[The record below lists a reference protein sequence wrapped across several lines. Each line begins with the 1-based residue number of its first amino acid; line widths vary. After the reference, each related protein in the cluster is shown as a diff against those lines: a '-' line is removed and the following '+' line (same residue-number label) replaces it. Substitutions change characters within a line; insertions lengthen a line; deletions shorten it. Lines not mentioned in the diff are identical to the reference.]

1 MEADGKTCDY
11 GVYDIDWGRP
21 QCRGPL
27 GLAPTESRSQLPRL
41 LLATNNRGKVGEYRD
56 LLAGCGWEIV
66 TPADIGLELDV
77 DESGPDYATN
87 ARIKAEAFAEA
98 SGLLAL
104 ADDSG
109 IEVDALGG
117 LPGALSARYAGPDGT
132 DEDRVALVLRQM
144 KGVPPDKRACRFRCV
159 IALVEP
165 AGRVWFTE
173 GECEGLVAETPRG
186 ENGFGYDPIFYLP
199 DRGCTIAELPSDEKN
214 ATSHRGRAAW
224 KACALLKEMIDG
236 SGNDSRRAG
245 C

>member
-1 MEADGKTCDY
+1 
-11 GVYDIDWGRP
+11 
-21 QCRGPL
+21 
-27 GLAPTESRSQLPRL
+27 LPRL
-41 LLATNNRGKVGEYRD
+41 LLATNNRGKVGEYRA

-66 TPADIGLELDV
+66 TPADIGLELAV

-87 ARIKAEAFAEA
+87 AKIKAEAFSEA

-117 LPGALSARYAGPDGT
+117 LPGTLSARYAGT
-132 DEDRVALVLRQM
+132 DEDRVALLLRQM
-144 KGVPPDKRACRFRCV
+144 EGVPPEKRACRFRCV
-159 IALVEP
+159 IALAEP

-173 GECEGLVAETPRG
+173 GEREGLVAEAPRG

-214 ATSHRGRAAW
+214 ATSHRGRAAQ
-224 KACALLKEMIDG
+224 KACALLREMIDG
-236 SGNDSRRAG
+236 SGDDSPSAG
-245 C
+245 R